1 MYNEDRHA
9 EVTIVEACRRG
20 AKMLELRV
28 FVAGFSVAM
37 MIIAPIY
44 GLAMLVVAIVYLLWS
59 LMAGLKRMESYFK
72 GAKGEERVAEI
83 LKGLPDAYHVF
94 NDFTVGRKHIDHVV
108 VGPVGVFAIET
119 KFWNGR
125 VTLEEGAILLDGQL
139 PDRSPLLQVNREAM
153 IVRNALAKLGWD
165 GIVTSVLTFASNSF
179 VAHRAELNG
188 TVIMNANELHSSF
201 NSDRIVVPPAELV
214 RLVRIMENYQR

>member
-1 MYNEDRHA
+1 MA
-9 EVTIVEACRRG
+9 EIHGVAGEWARVKGSVCG
-20 AKMLELRV
+20 LWPVFLGV

-139 PDRSPLLQVNREAM
+139 PDRSDR
-153 IVRNALAKLGWD
+153 K
-165 GIVTSVLTFASNSF
+165 SV
-179 VAHRAELNG
+179 V
-188 TVIMNANELHSSF
+188 
-201 NSDRIVVPPAELV
+201 
-214 RLVRIMENYQR
+214 